1 MTPFVSVFSRMIVD
15 LNEDYKKFKI
25 DYKKNIKTIVN
36 IQKFEKHRQFFLIKN
51 LISNYEAELI
61 IYKENLNE
69 ILNTIK

>member
-1 MTPFVSVFSRMIVD
+1 MIVD